1 MENRAEVI
9 KMVHLDYTFDT
20 QIMLEKEDSR
30 QEGLEEGRK
39 EGRRSVILAMIR
51 NGRTP
56 EQIAEFCN
64 LSLNEVLDIQN
75 NL

>member
-1 MENRAEVI
+1 VSKIR
-9 KMVHLDYTFDT
+9 
-20 QIMLEKEDSR
+20 
-30 QEGLEEGRK
+30 LEEGRK